1 MITMTFE
8 EVARSVNATSS
19 STPSIATRAVRGIS
33 TDNRRITPG
42 DVFVAIAGERADGNT
57 YAQAAIEAGAVGVIS
72 ADKDRAIASG
82 VDPEL
87 IISVQDPIE
96 ALGLLAHA
104 QAQLLRV
111 EGAKDFHVV
120 AVTGSVGKT
129 TTKDLLALLLRN
141 RGPIVAPPGSFNNE
155 LGLPLTVLQ
164 AEQTTATLVVEMGA
178 DHIGNIDY
186 LTGIIQPDISV
197 VLAVGRAHIGEF
209 GGIDNI
215 ALAKSELV
223 RGTRPGGI
231 VVLNYDDER
240 VRNMAKDARGDVV
253 YFSASGQHT
262 EGVWASDIS
271 TSDTGHASFTLHY
284 GDQQARVDL
293 GLVGRHHVTNALAA
307 ASVALLMGSTVS
319 QCAQDLTH
327 ARAGSPH
334 RMDVWN
340 RSGIT
345 IIDDSY
351 NANPDSM
358 RAGLQ
363 ALSHIGHGRRTI
375 AVLGQMLELGESSQ
389 SEHRDIG
396 TIVAELGIDILI
408 GFGPG
413 IEPIIEAAHTRGVR
427 VESVAEVSQAMHLLD
442 TLIDEGD
449 VVLLK
454 GSNGSGVWRLADALK
469 EIGR

>member
-223 RGTRPGGI
+223 RGTRPG
-231 VVLNYDDER
+231 NRR
-240 VRNMAKDARGDVV
+240 VKLR
-253 YFSASGQHT
+253 
-262 EGVWASDIS
+262 
-271 TSDTGHASFTLHY
+271 
-284 GDQQARVDL
+284 
-293 GLVGRHHVTNALAA
+293 
-307 ASVALLMGSTVS
+307 
-319 QCAQDLTH
+319 
-327 ARAGSPH
+327 
-334 RMDVWN
+334 
-340 RSGIT
+340 
-345 IIDDSY
+345 
-351 NANPDSM
+351 
-358 RAGLQ
+358 
-363 ALSHIGHGRRTI
+363 RRTR
-375 AVLGQMLELGESSQ
+375 AQHGE
-389 SEHRDIG
+389 RC
-396 TIVAELGIDILI
+396 
-408 GFGPG
+408 P
-413 IEPIIEAAHTRGVR
+413 RR
-427 VESVAEVSQAMHLLD
+427 RRLL
-442 TLIDEGD
+442 
-449 VVLLK
+449 
-454 GSNGSGVWRLADALK
+454 
-469 EIGR
+469 